1 MTRLQE
7 KYQKEIVP
15 KMKELFGYKNN
26 LAVPHLVKV
35 KVNSGIPAAL
45 SKDEKYKEVVVAT
58 LSRITGQKPLLV
70 AAKKSISAFKVRKG
84 LIVGATVTLR
94 GRRMYEF
101 VDKLVN
107 ITLARVK
114 DFRGLEE
121 KSLGQSSSLTIGFKE
136 HVVFPEIKSDEVE
149 KIHGLEVSVVTNA
162 GKIQE
167 ALALLRLLGFPFKEN
182 EKGNK

>member
-15 KMKELFGYKNN
+15 KMKEIFGYKNS
-26 LAVPHLVKV
+26 LAVPRLVKV
-35 KVNSGIPAAL
+35 KVNAGISAAL
-45 SKDEKYKEVVVAT
+45 SKDEKYKDVIVQT

-70 AAKKSISAFKVRKG
+70 KAKKSISAFKVRKG

-107 ITLARVK
+107 ITLARVR
-114 DFRGLEE
+114 DFRGLEA
-121 KSLGQSSSLTIGFKE
+121 KSLGQSGSLTIGFKE

-162 GKIQE
+162 KNVPE
-167 ALALLRLLGFPFKEN
+167 ALTFLKLLGFPFKEK
-182 EKGNK
+182 EESK

>member
-15 KMKELFGYKNN
+15 KMKEIFGYKNN
-26 LAVPHLVKV
+26 LAVPRLVKV
-35 KVNSGIPAAL
+35 KVNTGLSAAL
-45 SKDEKYKEVVVAT
+45 SKEEKYKEVVALT
-58 LSRITGQKPLLV
+58 LSRITGQKPLFV
-70 AAKKSISAFKVRKG
+70 KAKKSISAFKVRKG

-107 ITLARVK
+107 ITLARVR

-121 KSLGQSSSLTIGFKE
+121 KSLGQSGSLTIGFKE

-162 GKIQE
+162 KNVQE
-167 ALALLRLLGFPFKEN
+167 ALTLLKLLGFPFKEK
-182 EKGNK
+182 EEGK

>member
-7 KYQKEIVP
+7 KYQKEVVP
-15 KMKELFGYKNN
+15 KMKEIFGYKNN
-26 LAVPHLVKV
+26 LAVPRLVKV
-35 KVNSGIPAAL
+35 KINAGISAAL
-45 SKDEKYKEVVVAT
+45 SKEEKYKEVVAQT

-70 AAKKSISAFKVRKG
+70 KAKKSISAFKVRKG

-107 ITLARVK
+107 ITLARVR

-121 KSLGQSSSLTIGFKE
+121 KSLGQSGSLTLGFKE

-162 GKIQE
+162 KNVKE
-167 ALALLRLLGFPFKEN
+167 ALTLLKLLGFPFKEK
-182 EKGNK
+182 EEGK